1 MAYKFSQ
8 LNQTQGS
15 LANRNYVQPVA
26 GASAQVR
33 PAANTAV
40 LDANIGPNTPK
51 TPPPPANNPTSG
63 GSGGGTGGGGN
74 TTPAGQAPDTFL
86 QLINDAYNARMGDLN
101 SQEGTLNNQ
110 QGSIVSD
117 INSSA
122 DTSKNSLTSNL
133 AQSQSQIDQSGAQG
147 GQRKEDAL
155 SAARRLYSE
164 LSMGGQQRFGGASSA
179 GEAYSALTGRELQRN
194 NQQITTD
201 YNAFMGQVS
210 QARQTVQAKYD
221 DAVAQ
226 LENQR
231 QLALNQAQRDF
242 QDKISQIN
250 SLKSQAAG
258 DKASQQMQALQNLRN
273 QVYNINL
280 ATAQNNQNIQQFKT
294 QAETELQNATQAF
307 STQTGNAQGGLN
319 SFSTNASTN
328 PQTTLA
334 FGNTQGGP
342 GALQTGQVAS
352 QNPKDDEFFNR
363 QLFA

>member
-26 GASAQVR
+26 GASAQLAPRQVLG
-33 PAANTAV
+33 AASTAPV
-40 LDANIGPNTPK
+40 TPN
-51 TPPPPANNPTSG
+51 TPPPPANNPTNG
-63 GSGGGTGGGGN
+63 GGGGGTGGGGN
-74 TTPAGQAPDTFL
+74 TTQTAQAPDTFL

-101 SQEGTLNNQ
+101 NQEGTLNSQ

-133 AQSQSQIDQSGAQG
+133 AQSQSQIDQSGVQG

-221 DAVAQ
+221 DAVKQ
-226 LENQR
+226 LEEQR
-231 QLALNQAQRDF
+231 RLALSQAQRDF

-258 DKASQQMQALQNLRN
+258 DKAAQQMQALQNLRN

-294 QAETELQNATQAF
+294 QAESELEKATQAF
-307 STQTGNAQGGLN
+307 SAQTGNAQGGLTA
-319 SFSTNASTN
+319 FSENASTN

-352 QNPKDDEFFNR
+352 QNPNDDEFYNR